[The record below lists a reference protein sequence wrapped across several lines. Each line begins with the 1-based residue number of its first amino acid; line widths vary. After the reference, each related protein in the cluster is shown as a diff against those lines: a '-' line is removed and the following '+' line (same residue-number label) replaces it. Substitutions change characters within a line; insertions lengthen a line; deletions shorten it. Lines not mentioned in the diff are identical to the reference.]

1 MTLLGGV
8 IIGQEELPPS
18 NTIML
23 LLMSSIE
30 KISGPLVDK
39 FLEVGVVV
47 FEAFSLHGG
56 IDGDKQDQKQGQV
69 SGQQRHT

>member
-1 MTLLGGV
+1 VQL
-8 IIGQEELPPS
+8 
-18 NTIML
+18 
-23 LLMSSIE
+23 
-30 KISGPLVDK
+30 SGPLVDK